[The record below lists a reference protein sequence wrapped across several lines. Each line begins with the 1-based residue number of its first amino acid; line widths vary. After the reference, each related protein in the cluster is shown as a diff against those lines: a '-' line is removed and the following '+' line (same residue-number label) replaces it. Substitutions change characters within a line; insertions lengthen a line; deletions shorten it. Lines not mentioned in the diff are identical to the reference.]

1 MIVLLTQCFP
11 PDFGGIE
18 TLIGQLARALHEA
31 GEPVTVLADRI
42 RGGAPEPSWPFE
54 VKRFGGP
61 RPWRRWQK
69 ARALAAIKNPE
80 IIADS
85 WKSLEALPERSRA
98 AFVFAHGNEALR
110 REGKRGERLRIA
122 LERAQTV
129 AANSRYT
136 AGLLAGLHPDVQVVN
151 LPVRRHGPTNE
162 AAGNGHQIVS
172 VGRLEPRKGID
183 MVIRAL
189 PDLPQA
195 RYTIIG
201 EGADR
206 QRLENIARE
215 LGVQD
220 RVLFA
225 GAVDE
230 ARKSAL
236 LSSADIF
243 AMPARR
249 EGDSVEGYGLVY
261 LEAAWFSLPSIAG
274 LEGGA
279 PDAVLDGET
288 GLLVNGADA
297 SAVRDALARLVDDAP
312 LRTALGNAARER
324 VETLTWEAVLPRYLA
339 LLRAAPACAK

>member
-11 PDFGGIE
+11 PDIGGIE
-18 TLIGQLARALHEA
+18 TLMGQLARALHEA

-42 RGGAPEPSWPFE
+42 RGGAPEPAWPFE

-61 RPWRRWQK
+61 RPWRRWRK
-69 ARALAAIKNPE
+69 SRALAAMKNPE

-85 WKSLEALPERSRA
+85 WKSLEALPDGSRA

-110 REGKRGERLRIA
+110 RDGKRGERLRVA
-122 LERAQTV
+122 LERAHSV

-136 AGLLAGLHPDVQVVN
+136 AGLLAGQHPDIQVVN
-151 LPVRRHGPTNE
+151 LPVRRPGPTEE
-162 AAGNGHQIVS
+162 AARHGNHIVS
-172 VGRLEPRKGID
+172 VGRLEPRKGMD

-195 RYTIIG
+195 RYTVVG
-201 EGADR
+201 DGADR
-206 QRLENIARE
+206 PRLESLASE

-220 RVLFA
+220 RVVFT

-230 ARKSAL
+230 VRRSAL
-236 LSSADIF
+236 LSVADIF

-249 EGDSVEGYGLVY
+249 EAASVEGYGLVY

-274 LEGGA
+274 REGGA

-288 GLLVNGADA
+288 GLLVDGADA
-297 SAVRDALARLVDDAP
+297 GAVRDALARLIDDAQ
-312 LRTALGNAARER
+312 LRAALGNAARER

-339 LLRAAPACAK
+339 LLRTAPAYVR